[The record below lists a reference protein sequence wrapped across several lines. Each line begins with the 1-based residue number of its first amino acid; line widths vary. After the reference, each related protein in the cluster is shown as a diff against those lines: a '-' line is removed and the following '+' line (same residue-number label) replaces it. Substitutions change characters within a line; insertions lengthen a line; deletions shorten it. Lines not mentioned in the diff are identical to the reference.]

1 MDPRLRFRALFDRR
15 EAGDPFLITAT
26 SPQPQDVVNVYSA
39 PAYPIQPLP
48 TRTLPQAPAPSPE
61 PTRTSPSNGGA
72 PTGGGSTFLWIGV
85 AVLAFLVVR
94 KLAKKGTS

>member
-39 PAYPIQPLP
+39 PVYTPQAPKA
-48 TRTLPQAPAPSPE
+48 PQAPAPTPE
-61 PTRTSPSNGGA
+61 PTRTSPANGGA
-72 PTGGGSTFLWIGV
+72 TAGGSSTFLWIGV
-85 AVLAFLVVR
+85 AILAVLVVR
-94 KLAKKGTS
+94 KLTKGSA